1 MSLLSFQEDR
11 INLIEEIFDLFD
23 SENLGYV
30 EIKDSLKILAS
41 IGKKL
46 DIEDENDFLS
56 LIDPKNEG
64 RVSKEN
70 FIRGVEEM
78 FTLPKD
84 FLEEVEDALK
94 FFDRNDKGKVSCK
107 ELKNLLPFG
116 YIKTK
121 VSEAQKYSFSEQ
133 PILINIEKEKDKVET
148 PTKITKDLFHNK
160 NIYIFSDENENFK
173 KLMEKFKEFNSY
185 NKHNKIH
192 SIKRKIILTKAV
204 N

>member
-56 LIDPKNEG
+56 LVDPKNEG

-107 ELKNLLPFG
+107 ELKNLLVRNSKEYTEKEVDELFNNLGLDIDG
-116 YIKTK
+116 YINIK
-121 VSEAQKYSFSEQ
+121 QF
-133 PILINIEKEKDKVET
+133 INDW
-148 PTKITKDLFHNK
+148 
-160 NIYIFSDENENFK
+160 
-173 KLMEKFKEFNSY
+173 KFQ
-185 NKHNKIH
+185 
-192 SIKRKIILTKAV
+192 
-204 N
+204 

>member
-46 DIEDENDFLS
+46 DIEDENGFLS
-56 LIDPKNEG
+56 LVDPKNEG

-94 FFDRNDKGKVSCK
+94 FFDRNDKGEVSCK
-107 ELKNLLPFG
+107 ELKNLLVRNSKEYTEKEVDELFNNLGLDIDG
-116 YIKTK
+116 YINIK
-121 VSEAQKYSFSEQ
+121 QF
-133 PILINIEKEKDKVET
+133 INDW
-148 PTKITKDLFHNK
+148 
-160 NIYIFSDENENFK
+160 
-173 KLMEKFKEFNSY
+173 KFQ
-185 NKHNKIH
+185 
-192 SIKRKIILTKAV
+192 
-204 N
+204 